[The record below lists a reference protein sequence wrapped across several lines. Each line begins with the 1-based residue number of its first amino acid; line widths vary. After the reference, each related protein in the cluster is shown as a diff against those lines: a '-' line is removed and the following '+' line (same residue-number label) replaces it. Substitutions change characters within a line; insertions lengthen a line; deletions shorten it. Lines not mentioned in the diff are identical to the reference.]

1 MVVLE
6 NEEKVKWK
14 RQQDFKELLWS
25 FYHAGV
31 EYGKLN
37 KQNKGGTNGN

>member
-14 RQQDFKELLWS
+14 KQQGVKELLWS

-31 EYGKLN
+31 EYGK
-37 KQNKGGTNGN
+37 QNK

>member
-6 NEEKVKWK
+6 DEEKVRLKK
-14 RQQDFKELLWS
+14 QQDFKELLWA

-31 EYGKLN
+31 EYGKQS
-37 KQNKGGTNGN
+37 KQQS